1 MRRAAVLAVVAAAF
15 AVASASAGAAPGA
28 RFGVTDD
35 AWLLYGQGSLDSR
48 VAELDRRGV
57 DIVRVSVHWDATA
70 RREPRDARDPED
82 RAYRW
87 GQAGRALDALH
98 RHGIDPLVTLVG
110 TPLWATDGDDTNAPP
125 RSADL
130 FADFAYAA
138 AERFPYVRYWTIW
151 NEPNQ
156 RLWLD
161 PPSPSLY
168 VNRLLNPGYAAIKQ
182 ANPRALVGGGV
193 TAPRGNTGGV
203 SPLAW
208 IKAMGK
214 AGARL
219 DAYAH
224 HPYPLLPRAETPWT
238 GGCRYCET
246 VTMATLERLINAVN
260 RYLGPKRIWLT
271 EYGYQTSPP
280 DHWLGVTWAQ
290 QAHYVAEAALRVWKA
305 PHVDMLINFMYR
317 DDADDDP
324 GFQAGWQSGFYSAA
338 GRVKPSLLAFTLPL
352 VQVSRAGSGTSVWG
366 QVRPRSGPQSYRLQ
380 VFRGG
385 SWQWVGPTLR
395 TGARGNFLRK
405 VSTTAGERLRF
416 WSTADHEFSLTLTI
430 KARPLAVLRRFAS

>member
-1 MRRAAVLAVVAAAF
+1 MRLAVLTAVTLAVAF
-15 AVASASAGAAPGA
+15 AAASAGAAPGV
-28 RFGVTDD
+28 RYGVTDD
-35 AWLLYGQGSLDSR
+35 AWLLYGPGSMESR
-48 VAELDRRGV
+48 VSELDRRGV
-57 DIVRVSVHWDATA
+57 DIVRLSLHWDLIA
-70 RREPRDARDPED
+70 RREPRDARNPDD

-87 GQAGRALDALH
+87 GAAGHALDALR
-98 RHGIDPLVTLVG
+98 RHDIDALVTLVG
-110 TPLWATDGDDTNAPP
+110 TPSWANDGDYTNVPP
-125 RSADL
+125 ESADL

-138 AERFPYVRYWTIW
+138 AERFPFVRHWTIW

-156 RLWLD
+156 RLWLN

-182 ANPRALVGGGV
+182 ANPRALVAGGV

-203 SPLAW
+203 SPLSW
-208 IKAMGK
+208 IKGMGK

-224 HPYPLLPRAETPWT
+224 HPYPLLPKNETPWT

-246 VTMATLERLINAVN
+246 VTMATLERLINAVT

-280 DHWLGVTWAQ
+280 DQWLGVTWAQ

-305 PHVDMLINFMYR
+305 PRVDMLINFMYR
-317 DDADDDP
+317 DDADDDA
-324 GFQAGWQSGFYSAA
+324 GFQAGWQSGFYSAS
-338 GRVKPSLLAFTLPL
+338 GRAKPSLLAFTLPL
-352 VQVSRAGSGTSVWG
+352 AQVSRAGSRTTVWG

-380 VFRGG
+380 VLRSG
-385 SWQWVGPTLR
+385 SWHWIGPTQR
-395 TGARGNFLRK
+395 TGANGSFARTVG
-405 VSTTAGERLRF
+405 TAAGERLRF
-416 WSTADHEFSLTLTI
+416 WSPADHEFSLTLTI
-430 KARPLAVLRRFAS
+430 RARPLAALRRFAS